1 MSAGVK
7 SYVLVAM
14 FTGDESYLLVLR
26 AVCWCYELSAS
37 AESYL
42 LVLGAVCY
50 CLALSTGAESC
61 LLVLRAV
68 YWC

>member
-14 FTGDESYLLVLR
+14 STGDESNLLVLR

-37 AESYL
+37 A
-42 LVLGAVCY
+42 
-50 CLALSTGAESC
+50 
-61 LLVLRAV
+61 
-68 YWC
+68 